1 MIISGRKPLYLRLL
15 GIDLKEVVMM
25 LSKGCMPSCIL
36 CMLFIIICA
45 CANFNLLLFVHC

>member
-1 MIISGRKPLYLRLL
+1 MIIDYQWKEATIFTACRV
-15 GIDLKEVVMM
+15 KEVVMM
-25 LSKGCMPSCIL
+25 FSKGCMPSCIL